1 MSAADQEQDFQE
13 IESLIDELA
22 ALAKSSVD
30 AREFHRELVE
40 RSVQGL
46 AANGGAFWLLDGD
59 GFTAAYQ
66 ADLPSGLEEHAGH
79 RRLLSELQQAATGR
93 IVGPRSGYSSDSD
106 DEAIGDP
113 TEIADADSNGGLILN
128 PTDSLIIG
136 CSVRHEDQPLGILEV
151 FQRAGGSPAAHAGYL
166 RFVETMAEIASEFY
180 SQRSLR
186 RVEDRAE
193 RWQTYEDFTSSLHG
207 SLDGNR
213 VSYAIAS
220 DGRRMIDCDRLSVAR
235 VHGRRAQILAVSGV
249 DSVNRRSNVI
259 RSAERLAVV
268 VSATGEPIWLQGG
281 AENLPPKLQDAVDDY
296 LAESAPRVLGVVPV
310 FSRSSVVAQ
319 NDATG
324 QAAAH
329 PSNERPIGTLIVE
342 CYDAIRDVE
351 LLENR
356 TAVVARH
363 AGLALQNVDEY
374 ESLPL
379 LGVLRAMRT
388 ARRAVFGERIS
399 RTVLVLLFLI
409 AAICALVFVP
419 ADFEVAGRGELQ
431 PELRR
436 DIFAAID
443 GVVDE
448 PPKSHGKNFAKGD
461 RLLKLRNVDLEFEY
475 ARVAGEI
482 LSKQEARNSL
492 LGKRLSLDMSAAD
505 AIETRNELT
514 AQEQELNAQLKSLEE
529 LKSILDKQR
538 ALLEIKSPIAGQVL
552 TWDVE
557 DLLLDRPVK
566 RGQLMMK
573 VADLKGAW
581 VLEIHVPDRDIGHV
595 FDAHAES
602 DEPLRVDF
610 VLATNPNITYEGR
623 IQDIAMTTTV
633 GSDGEATVLVTV
645 ELDEDEVEELRP
657 GASVIPRIDCGR
669 RSIGYVWF
677 HGVFDWVKTRVLF

>member
-1 MSAADQEQDFQE
+1 MSAATDQEKDFQE

-22 ALAKSSVD
+22 SLAKSSVD
-30 AREFHRELVE
+30 ARDFHRELVE

-46 AANGGAFWLLDGD
+46 AANGGAFWLVDGD
-59 GFTAAYQ
+59 AIASAYQ
-66 ADLPSGLEEHAGH
+66 AGLPSGVEEHVGHQKLLRELREATAG
-79 RRLLSELQQAATGR
+79 RT
-93 IVGPRSGYSSDSD
+93 VGPRSGYSTASDHGTIEGS
-106 DEAIGDP
+106 
-113 TEIADADSNGGLILN
+113 ADVATADSNGGLILN
-128 PTDSLIIG
+128 PTDSLIVG
-136 CSVRHEDQPLGILEV
+136 CPVRHEDQPVGILEL
-151 FQRAGGSPAAHAGYL
+151 FQRSGGSPAAHAGYL
-166 RFVETMAEIASEFY
+166 RFVETMAEIAGEFY

-193 RWQTYEDFTSSLHG
+193 RWQTYEDFASSLHG

-235 VHGRRAQILAVSGV
+235 VHGRRAQVLAVSGV

-259 RSAERLAVV
+259 RSAEQLAAVV
-268 VSATGEPIWLQGG
+268 SETGESIWLHGG
-281 AENLPPKLQDAVDDY
+281 AENLPPKLQDAADDY

-310 FSRSSVVAQ
+310 FSRRSAVDH

-324 QAAAH
+324 QAAPTTDA
-329 PSNERPIGTLIVE
+329 RPIGALIVE
-342 CYDAIRDVE
+342 CYDASRDAE
-351 LLENR
+351 LIENR

-379 LGVLRAMRT
+379 LGVLRALRS
-388 ARRAVFGERIS
+388 ARRAVFGERLS
-399 RTVLVLLFLI
+399 RTVLVLLLLVG
-409 AAICALVFVP
+409 AICALVFVP

-448 PPKSHGKNFAKGD
+448 PPKSHGKDVAKD
-461 RLLKLRNVDLEFEY
+461 DQLLKLRNVDLEFEY
-475 ARVAGEI
+475 ARVTGEI
-482 LSKQEARNSL
+482 LSKREARNGL

-529 LKSILDKQR
+529 LQSILDEQR
-538 ALLEIKSPIAGQVL
+538 TLLEIKSPIAGQVL

-573 VADLKGAW
+573 VADLKGSW

-595 FDAHAES
+595 LDAQKQS
-602 DEPLRVDF
+602 DEPLKVDF
-610 VLATNPNITYEGR
+610 VLATNSNVTYEGH
-623 IQDIAMTTTV
+623 IQDIAMNTTV

-645 ELDEDEVEELRP
+645 ALDEDEIEELRP